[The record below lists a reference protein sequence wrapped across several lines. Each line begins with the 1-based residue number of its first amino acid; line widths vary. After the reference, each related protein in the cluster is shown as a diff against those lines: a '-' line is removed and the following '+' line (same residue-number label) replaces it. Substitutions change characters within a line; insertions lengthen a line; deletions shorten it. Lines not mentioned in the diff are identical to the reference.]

1 MARRRMRGVKAK
13 NSERQGEGGFTLME
27 LMIVMA
33 IIGILVSIA
42 VPIYVR
48 VVKSA
53 KEAALREDL
62 YTMRT
67 AINSYTIDKEKAP
80 QSLDDLVQSGYLKSI
95 PVDPTTSRADT
106 WMTGQSDTMIDINE
120 TEGGIDDVHSG
131 SQGIANDGTTYNT
144 W

>member
-1 MARRRMRGVKAK
+1 MVRTRQRSAK
-13 NSERQGEGGFTLME
+13 ESGFTLVE

-67 AINSYTIDKEKAP
+67 AINSYTVDKEKAP
-80 QSLDDLVQSGYLKSI
+80 QDLDDLVQSGYLKSI
-95 PVDPTTSRADT
+95 PIDPMTSRSDT
-106 WMTGQSDTMIDINE
+106 WMTGQSDTLTDINE

>member
-1 MARRRMRGVKAK
+1 MQKARHKSGREA
-13 NSERQGEGGFTLME
+13 GFTLME

-80 QSLDDLVQSGYLKSI
+80 QDLDDLVQSGYLKSLPI
-95 PVDPTTSRADT
+95 DPMTSRSDT
-106 WMTGQSDTMIDINE
+106 WITGESDTLTDINE